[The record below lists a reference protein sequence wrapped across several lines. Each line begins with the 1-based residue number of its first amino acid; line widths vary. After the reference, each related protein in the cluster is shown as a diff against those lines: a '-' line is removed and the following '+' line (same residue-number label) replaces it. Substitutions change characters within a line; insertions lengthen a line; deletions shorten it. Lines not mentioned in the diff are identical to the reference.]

1 MYDLCCAKR
10 PHCGISSEPLCL
22 AYLLSIHT
30 RSQFSASAMDLN
42 DATVLSHPTHVTKNK
57 PGV

>member
-1 MYDLCCAKR
+1 MLCEVA
-10 PHCGISSEPLCL
+10 
-22 AYLLSIHT
+22 LLWYILRTLVFGLPVINPTVLHT
-30 RSQFSASAMDLN
+30 RSQFSATATDLN